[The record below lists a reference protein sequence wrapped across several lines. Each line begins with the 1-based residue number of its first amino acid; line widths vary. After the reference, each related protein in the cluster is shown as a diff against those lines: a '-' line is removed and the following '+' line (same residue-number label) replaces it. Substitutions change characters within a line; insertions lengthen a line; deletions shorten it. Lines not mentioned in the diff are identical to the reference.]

1 VNRRPVLAGVVLVT
15 LGVVLLLDELGS
27 LDAGDLIATWWPLT
41 VIGAGVV
48 QMTVRP
54 RSVGGGAVVLGVGVV
69 LQLWRLEVIDD
80 LSLLWPVLLLTLG
93 GWLLLG
99 HRSRRAEPELLGTAG
114 EEVGGSEEDLDI
126 VTVFSDRRVRLAPGA
141 FRGGSVVTVFGDVD
155 LDLAAAVPTSR
166 AKLDGVTIFGDVDL
180 FVPASWEVTSAGTT
194 ILGDVRIDERV
205 PVPGD
210 GTPPTLRLDLVT
222 IFGDIRV
229 RRVPVGATSAV

>member
-1 VNRRPVLAGVVLVT
+1 MPGTCSPPGGR
-15 LGVVLLLDELGS
+15 S
-27 LDAGDLIATWWPLT
+27 T

-99 HRSRRAEPELLGTAG
+99 HRSRPRRARCCSARLG

-126 VTVFSDRRVRLAPGA
+126 VTVFSDRRS
-141 FRGGSVVTVFGDVD
+141 GS
-155 LDLAAAVPTSR
+155 
-166 AKLDGVTIFGDVDL
+166 
-180 FVPASWEVTSAGTT
+180 
-194 ILGDVRIDERV
+194 
-205 PVPGD
+205 
-210 GTPPTLRLDLVT
+210 
-222 IFGDIRV
+222 
-229 RRVPVGATSAV
+229 RRVLSEVGRS

>member
-1 VNRRPVLAGVVLVT
+1 VNRRPVLAGVVLVA

-54 RSVGGGAVVLGVGVV
+54 RSVGGGAVVLSVGVV

-99 HRSRRAEPELLGTAG
+99 RRSRRPEPELLGAPGVEVGGAG
-114 EEVGGSEEDLDI
+114 EELDI
-126 VTVFSDRRVRLAPGA
+126 VTVFSDRRVRLAPGT

-155 LDLAAAVPTSR
+155 LDLAAAVPASR

-205 PVPGD
+205 PVAGD
-210 GTPPTLRLDLVT
+210 GDPPTLRLDLVT

-229 RRVPVGATSAV
+229 RRVPVGATSTV